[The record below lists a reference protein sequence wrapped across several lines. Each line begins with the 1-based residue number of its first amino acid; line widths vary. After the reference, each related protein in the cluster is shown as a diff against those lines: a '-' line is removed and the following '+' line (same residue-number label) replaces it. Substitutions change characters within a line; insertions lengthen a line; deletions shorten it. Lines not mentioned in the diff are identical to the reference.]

1 MSGMYTITC
10 PGHKATGERCTA
22 SIVEEG
28 LNEEG
33 RTVARQRA
41 DAQLSLLHDIQAEL
55 EPIDAV
61 YSSHDGPWQFIGHE
75 YVSARVVLFEVYQ
88 AELGWQK
95 GALEDAAALAECGF
109 FLISIGAVLT
119 TFQT

>member
-1 MSGMYTITC
+1 MYTITC
-10 PGHKATGERCTA
+10 PGHKTTEERCTA

-75 YVSARVVLFEVYQ
+75 YVSTEDILFE
-88 AELGWQK
+88 
-95 GALEDAAALAECGF
+95 GA
-109 FLISIGAVLT
+109 SS
-119 TFQT
+119 